1 MSSFQGIWVPVVTP
15 FQDGAIDFIG
25 LRRLVGHLLDKH
37 VAGIMVC
44 TTTGEAAALSRD
56 EQLAVLD
63 AVLQQVPAG
72 RVVMGL
78 SGNNQSELLQFQQHI
93 LERPIAGLLVPAP
106 SYIRPSQA
114 GLAAF
119 FRTVAD
125 ASRVPVILY
134 DIPYRT
140 GATFEQATLLSIVA
154 HERIVAIKDCGGN
167 LANTLALLASGEVDV
182 LCGEDIQLFNA
193 LCLGATGAIAA
204 SAHVHTEQFVALYQ
218 QVRDNRLAEA
228 RATFFALLPLI
239 NTMFME
245 PNPAPVK
252 AALALQGLIGSELR
266 APMQA
271 ASEASVARLQTLL
284 KNARQACGERA
295 FPLAKMPAPER
306 FR

>member
-25 LRRLVGHLLDKH
+25 LHRLVSHLLEKH

-44 TTTGEAAALSRD
+44 TTTGEAAALSRQ

-63 AVLQQVPAG
+63 AVLQWVPAQ

-78 SGNNQSELLQFQQHI
+78 AGSNQIELLHFQSEILQ
-93 LERPIAGLLVPAP
+93 RPVAGLLVPAP

-114 GLAAF
+114 GLEAF

-125 ASRVPVILY
+125 ASSVPIVLY

-140 GATFEQATLLSIVA
+140 GVTFEQATLLNIVK
-154 HERIVAIKDCGGN
+154 HPRIAAIKDCGGN
-167 LANTLALLASGEVDV
+167 LANTLALLASGDVDV
-182 LCGEDIQLFNA
+182 LCGEDIQIFNA
-193 LCLGATGAIAA
+193 LCLGASGAIAA
-204 SAHVHTEQFVALYQ
+204 SAHLRTEAFVALCQ
-218 QVRDNRLAEA
+218 QVRDHQLAEA
-228 RATFFALLPLI
+228 RATFFTLLPLI
-239 NTMFME
+239 NTLFME

-271 ASEASVARLQTLL
+271 ASARVQQALGELL
-284 KNARQACGERA
+284 
-295 FPLAKMPAPER
+295 
-306 FR
+306 

>member
-15 FQDGAIDFIG
+15 FHDGAIDFIG
-25 LRRLVGHLLDKH
+25 LHRLVNHLLEQH

-44 TTTGEAAALSRD
+44 TTTGEAASLSRA

-63 AVLQQVPAG
+63 AVLQWVPAH

-78 SGNNQSELLQFQQHI
+78 AGNNQGELLQFQGEV
-93 LERPIAGLLVPAP
+93 LKRPVADLLVPAP

-114 GLAAF
+114 GLEAF

-125 ASRVPVILY
+125 ASSAPIILY

-140 GATFEQATLLSIVA
+140 GVTFEQATLLTIVA

-167 LANTLALLASGEVDV
+167 LDTTLALLASGAVDV
-182 LCGEDIQLFNA
+182 LCGEDIQIFNA
-193 LCLGATGAIAA
+193 LCLGASGAIAA
-204 SAHVHTEQFVALYQ
+204 SAHVRTAEFVALWQ
-218 QVRDNRLAEA
+218 QVRDNQLTEA
-228 RATFFALLPLI
+228 RTTFLELVPLI

-252 AALALQGLIGSELR
+252 DVLALQGLIGSELR

-271 ASEASVARLQTLL
+271 ASARVQQALGELL
-284 KNARQACGERA
+284 
-295 FPLAKMPAPER
+295 
-306 FR
+306 

>member
-15 FQDGAIDFIG
+15 FHDGAIDFIG
-25 LRRLVGHLLDKH
+25 LHRLVNHLLEKH

-44 TTTGEAAALSRD
+44 TTTGEAASLSRQ

-63 AVLQQVPAG
+63 AVLQWVPAH

-78 SGNNQSELLQFQQHI
+78 AGYNQIELLHFQREI
-93 LERPIAGLLVPAP
+93 LQRPVAGLLVPAP

-114 GLAAF
+114 GLEAF

-125 ASRVPVILY
+125 ASSVPIILY

-140 GATFEQATLLSIVA
+140 GATFEQATLLNIVA

-167 LANTLALLASGEVDV
+167 LDNTLALLASGEVDV
-182 LCGEDIQLFNA
+182 LCGEDLQIFNA

-204 SAHVHTEQFVALYQ
+204 SAHVNTEQFVTLCQ
-218 QVRDNRLAEA
+218 QVRDNQLADA
-228 RATFFALLPLI
+228 RATFMQLVPLI
-239 NTMFME
+239 NTLFME

-271 ASEASVARLQTLL
+271 ASVAVVARLQQVQNLL
-284 KNARQACGERA
+284 G
-295 FPLAKMPAPER
+295 
-306 FR
+306 

>member
-15 FQDGAIDFIG
+15 FHNGAIDFIG
-25 LRRLVGHLLDKH
+25 LHRLVSHLLEKH

-44 TTTGEAAALSRD
+44 TTTGEAASLSRQ

-63 AVLQQVPAG
+63 AVLQWVPAQ

-78 SGNNQSELLQFQQHI
+78 AGNNQIELLHFQTEI
-93 LERPIAGLLVPAP
+93 LQRPIAGLLVPAP

-114 GLAAF
+114 GLEAF

-125 ASRVPVILY
+125 ASSVPIVAY

-140 GATFEQATLLSIVA
+140 GVTFEQATLLNIVK
-154 HERIVAIKDCGGN
+154 HPRIAAIKDCGGN
-167 LANTLALLASGEVDV
+167 LATTLALIASDQVDV
-182 LCGEDIQLFNA
+182 LCGEDIQIFNA
-193 LCLGATGAIAA
+193 LCLGASGAIAA
-204 SAHVHTEQFVALYQ
+204 SAHVRTEAFVALCQ
-218 QVRDNRLAEA
+218 QVRDNQLAEA
-228 RATFFALLPLI
+228 RATFFTLLPLI

-271 ASEASVARLQTLL
+271 ASARVQQALAELL
-284 KNARQACGERA
+284 
-295 FPLAKMPAPER
+295 
-306 FR
+306 